1 MNHCVYGLPYPT
13 EVQGPTRTTVDRT
26 VAGGGVGGAR
36 DLGAAGQ
43 CAVHVDCIVSCSGAY
58 ADTGTSERLHA
69 PAPVPGLTGIDGLAL
84 ASVRRHYAV
93 HTDGRMLCWGQHVN
107 FSRGDGRT
115 ATAASPRPLVVR

>member
-1 MNHCVYGLPYPT
+1 MNGCGYGLSYPA
-13 EVQGPTRTTVDRT
+13 EVQGPARTTVDRT

-43 CAVHVDCIVSCSGAY
+43 CAVHVDGIVSCSGAY
-58 ADTGTSERLHA
+58 ADTGTSDRLHA
-69 PAPVPGLTGIDGLAL
+69 PAPVPGLTGIVDLAL

-107 FSRGDGRT
+107 FSLGDGRT